1 MTTNTPFPSH
11 HITVL
16 CLFLIFFFAQQLGAQ
31 TLVIN
36 ENTSTE
42 EAMQMVHSML
52 VSGGIQVENVQ
63 FSGYPQSSGTFY
75 GEAGIGLTSGLLLTS
90 GKAGLA
96 AGPNNSTG
104 AGRNNNI
111 GGDADLSILAD
122 DNTYDASIL
131 EFDFIPATDYVSL
144 TFVFASEEYPEGVNA
159 NWNDAFGIFL
169 SGSGIYGPFINA
181 AINLAVLPGT
191 SIPISV
197 NTVNSDS
204 NAAFFVSNSNPVIN
218 NNTQYDGYT
227 VVLTAEANVTPLLT
241 YHMKIAIADG
251 GDRVYDSGLWLMEDS
266 FTDHLTTRIDKQMS
280 AFPFVIIQQQASR
293 SIELKLTETIEDP
306 FQLYLF
312 DVTGRKIRSQS
323 GNLRFTGLQQ
333 GLYTLV
339 LESRHGTFAKKVMV
353 N

>member
-11 HITVL
+11 RITVL
-16 CLFLIFFFAQQLGAQ
+16 CLFLIFLFAQQLSAQ
-31 TLVIN
+31 TLVIT
-36 ENTSTE
+36 ENTNTE
-42 EAMQMVHSML
+42 EATQMVHSML

-122 DNTYDASIL
+122 DDTYDASIL
-131 EFDFIPATDYVSL
+131 EFDFIPATDYISL

-169 SGSGIYGPFINA
+169 SGPGIYGPFTNA
-181 AINLAVLPGT
+181 AINLAFLPGT

-204 NAAFFVSNSNPVIN
+204 NAVFFFSNSNPVIN

-227 VVLTAEANVTPLLT
+227 VVLTVEANVTPLLT

-293 SIELKLTETIEDP
+293 SIELKFTETIEDP
-306 FQLYLF
+306 FQLHLF

>member
-1 MTTNTPFPSH
+1 MTTKTPVPVH
-11 HITVL
+11 RITL
-16 CLFLIFFFAQQLGAQ
+16 FCLIIYLHFAPQLNAQ
-31 TLVIN
+31 TLVIT
-36 ENTSTE
+36 ENTNTE
-42 EAMQMVHSML
+42 EATQMVHSML

-75 GEAGIGLTSGLLLTS
+75 GEAGIGLPSGLLLTS

-131 EFDFIPATDYVSL
+131 EFDFIPATDYISL

-169 SGSGIYGPFINA
+169 SGPGIYGPFTNA
-181 AINLAVLPGT
+181 AINLAVLSGT

-218 NNTQYDGYT
+218 NNAQYDGYT

-251 GDRVYDSGLWLMEDS
+251 GDRVYDSGLWLMEDG
-266 FTDHLTTRIDKQMS
+266 FTDYFTTHVDKQMS
-280 AFPFVIIQQQASR
+280 AFPFVILQQKASR
-293 SIELKLTETIEDP
+293 SIELKFTETIEYP
-306 FQLYLF
+306 FQLHLF